1 MHVFGLLLITFSSW
15 FMQVFNFC
23 FYSSGVFSKW
33 GKEKEKASKK
43 HAFACF
49 PLFAC
54 RNVGS
59 FVLFI
64 EVYEYPFSFFSLPSS
79 RIIYFHFIQSLA
91 WSWMLGIELTFSFC
105 KVYIFKNRCSQTKRW
120 SCQHDFCQ
128 LCTAFAFLLF
138 FLTLLLVS
146 FLF

>member
-64 EVYEYPFSFFSLPSS
+64 EVHEYPFSFFSLPSS

-91 WSWMLGIELTFSFC
+91 WSWMLGIELTYSFC
-105 KVYIFKNRCSQTKRW
+105 KVYIYIFKKRCSQRKRW
-120 SCQHDFCQ
+120 SCQHD
-128 LCTAFAFLLF
+128 LA
-138 FLTLLLVS
+138 LVS
-146 FLF
+146 IYDWDDNTNPN